1 MDTSRRRVVA
11 AVAAVVLAIALG
23 TWFLLARRSGAS
35 DNGPL
40 VVRATRSADGK
51 TEEIKLPPVET
62 DKLIQRAH
70 AHIQQQL
77 DEYFSLAAGKARKDY
92 LDQKIDQFEEV
103 RKMIG
108 DPDKPQPPATQP
120 GETRRIVMRSA
131 GGAAGQKA
139 MHETLPA
146 EVQARL
152 AEYQR
157 DMAARRAERGLPA
170 DTGGTFVRINVSK

>member
-1 MDTSRRRVVA
+1 
-11 AVAAVVLAIALG
+11 
-23 TWFLLARRSGAS
+23 
-35 DNGPL
+35 

-51 TEEIKLPPVET
+51 TEEFELPPVET

-70 AHIQQQL
+70 THIQEQL

-103 RKMIG
+103 KKMDCPRRQGVAG
-108 DPDKPQPPATQP
+108 DATGRDAQDRY
-120 GETRRIVMRSA
+120 EERARRR
-131 GGAAGQKA
+131 GDKA

-152 AEYQR
+152 AEFQR

-170 DTGGTFVRINVSK
+170 DGGGAFVRINVSK